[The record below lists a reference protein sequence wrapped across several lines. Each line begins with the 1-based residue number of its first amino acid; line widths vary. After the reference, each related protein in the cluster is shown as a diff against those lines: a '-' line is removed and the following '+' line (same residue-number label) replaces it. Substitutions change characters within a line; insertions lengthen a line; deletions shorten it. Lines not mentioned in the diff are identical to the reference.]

1 MPRNATAVRELTLRL
16 TAEVFMK
23 RTIQSVFLMASI
35 AASSIVLG
43 VCGVEAQPAGGES
56 LIDASK
62 MPESGPAVV
71 GGTGQTTGPNSKNQ
85 AITPMPGMREEEL
98 SERPSETIIT
108 TPDVRPV
115 TGNPTGNPIQKR

>member
-1 MPRNATAVRELTLRL
+1 
-16 TAEVFMK
+16 MK
-23 RTIQSVFLMASI
+23 RTIQLAFLTVSI
-35 AASSIVLG
+35 AVSPVVLG
-43 VCGVEAQPAGGES
+43 VRGVHAQPAGGES

-85 AITPMPGMREEEL
+85 AITPMPGTREEEL
-98 SERPSETIIT
+98 SERPSDTVIT

-115 TGNPTGNPIQKR
+115 TRHPTGSRTGNPAGNPDQKR